1 MSDTLRRELG
11 LPAAVAVGLGAIVGA
26 GIFVVSG
33 IAAGIAGPAFLL
45 SLLIAGGVATANALS
60 SAQLAAVF
68 PQSGGTYEYGY
79 RLLHPWA
86 GFLAGWLFLASKT
99 AAAGTVALG
108 LGEYLAPLLPGL
120 PPRTLA
126 ILAVGIFTLL
136 NRRGVRR
143 SSGVNL
149 VIVSV
154 TTLTLAGYAALAL
167 PHVRSAN
174 LQPFAPHGPASVLEA
189 AALLFFAY
197 TGYARIATLGEE
209 VREPARTIPRAI
221 GLTIAIAIALYL
233 AVALAAVGTVGS
245 AALAGSG
252 APIAL
257 AAERTLGA
265 ELGIAVRVAALSAM
279 LGVILSQL
287 LAQSRMVY
295 AMAQRSDMP
304 AALAHVDERHGVP
317 DRAVLLVGTI
327 SAVIAAT
334 GALAAVAAAAAVTIL
349 GYYAITNL
357 AALRLPGAQ
366 KRFPDAVPILG
377 LLGCV
382 LLALFLEPRTLSVA
396 GLVVGAGVGWRLLMQ
411 RMGAASGRS

>member
-1 MSDTLRRELG
+1 
-11 LPAAVAVGLGAIVGA
+11 
-26 GIFVVSG
+26 
-33 IAAGIAGPAFLL
+33 
-45 SLLIAGGVATANALS
+45 
-60 SAQLAAVF
+60 
-68 PQSGGTYEYGY
+68 
-79 RLLHPWA
+79 
-86 GFLAGWLFLASKT
+86 
-99 AAAGTVALG
+99 
-108 LGEYLAPLLPGL
+108 
-120 PPRTLA
+120 
-126 ILAVGIFTLL
+126 
-136 NRRGVRR
+136 
-143 SSGVNL
+143 
-149 VIVSV
+149 
-154 TTLTLAGYAALAL
+154 
-167 PHVRSAN
+167 VRSAN

-245 AALAGSG
+245 AVLAGSG

-257 AAERTLGA
+257 AAERTLGV
-265 ELGIAVRVAALSAM
+265 EFGIAVRVAALSAM

-295 AMAQRSDMP
+295 AMARRSDMP
-304 AALAHVDERHGVP
+304 AGLAHVDERHGVP
-317 DRAVLLVGTI
+317 GRAVLLVGTI
-327 SAVIAAT
+327 SALIAAT

-411 RMGAASGRS
+411 RVGAASGRS